1 VRATGLHVVAKIPE
15 VRFDLGAARVADVG
29 VEAARV
35 EPRPSAHEVG
45 GDGQRRWHE
54 RLRPERD
61 ADARALWLW
70 PAHRRPRF
78 PYRRPPAPP
87 ARGGGGPGGA
97 RARAARAPPGGRAA

>member
-1 VRATGLHVVAKIPE
+1 AVAKVPE
-15 VRFDLGAARVADVG
+15 VIFELVAARVADVG

-70 PAHRRPRF
+70 PAQRRPRF
-78 PYRRPPAPP
+78 QERCRPTPSAC
-87 ARGGGGPGGA
+87 RGGGPGGP
-97 RARAARAPPGGRAA
+97 RARGSPDPPSGCAACPSPR